1 MRHQPYL
8 LHGHRNM
15 YVGENIVGEENLHTG
30 AVLARFEGEKFSN
43 WTSRESIPDQQ
54 DIMHEGLEM

>member
-1 MRHQPYL
+1 
-8 LHGHRNM
+8 M

-30 AVLARFEGEKFSN
+30 AVLARFEGEKFCN
-43 WTSRESIPDQQ
+43 RTSRESISDQQ